1 MALFQGETRM
11 KALLTATAA
20 GLALSVSVAQAQDDR
35 LYILGTATTGGT
47 YYPVGVAVG
56 TLSQVQ
62 NRPQHGFS
70 LNAIST
76 AGSGENVRLM
86 RDNEIQFAIL
96 QGIFGAWAYE
106 GEGQFEEPQDYI
118 RSISMLWPNV
128 EHFVVY
134 SEHAETGTISDLDNL
149 EGASF
154 SIGARD
160 SGTEGSGRTIL
171 SNLGY
176 DVDAHFDVVYQGYGP
191 SAESMQ
197 NRTIE
202 GMNMP
207 GGPPVAGV
215 TEAFANLGDDITI
228 LEFTEEQREAA
239 NGPYS
244 LWTEFVIEAGTYP
257 NLDRDVTTIGQPNF
271 LAVRDDVSEDDVY
284 ELTKSMYENL
294 EFLRGIH
301 PATETMSLDV
311 AIGGLPAPLHP
322 GALRYYEEQG
332 LDIPDHLR
340 P

>member
-1 MALFQGETRM
+1 MAKFSGDTRM
-11 KALLTATAA
+11 KGLLAATAA
-20 GLALSVSVAQAQDDR
+20 GLALTVSVAHAQDDR

-62 NRPQHGFS
+62 LRPTHGFS

-86 RDNEIQFAIL
+86 RDNEIQFAIV
-96 QGIFGAWAYE
+96 QGIFGAWAVG
-106 GEGQFEEPQDYI
+106 GEEQFEEPQDYM

-134 SEHAETGTISDLDNL
+134 SDHAETGTIPDLDNL
-149 EGASF
+149 EGEAF

-171 SNLGY
+171 GNLGY
-176 DVDAHFDVVYQGYGP
+176 DVDNHFEVVYQGYGP

-197 NRTIE
+197 NRNIE
-202 GMNMP
+202 GMNIP

-215 TEAFANLGDDITI
+215 TEAFANLGNDITI
-228 LEFTEEQREAA
+228 LEFTEEQREQA

-257 NLDRDVTTIGQPNF
+257 NLDRDITTIAQPNF
-271 LAVRDDVSEDDVY
+271 LAVRNDVAEEDVY
-284 ELTKSMYENL
+284 ELTKAMYENL
-294 EFLRGIH
+294 DFLRGIH
-301 PATETMSLDV
+301 PATGTMSLET

-332 LDIPDHLR
+332 LEIPDNLR